1 MFAGAC
7 NSCVCTTLIAGFT
20 DSELRFQG
28 DGLGEIQCRLGE
40 AMTRSPGGSSAVGGC
55 RIAVVEGFR
64 ACGVRRLIYR
74 YHPNAASRIASVF
87 WRMMRVFSMH
97 WLTREGTQYS
107 GFFQP
112 GHWFSLPKNP
122 G

>member
-40 AMTRSPGGSSAVGGC
+40 AMTRSPGGSMAVG
-55 RIAVVEGFR
+55 
-64 ACGVRRLIYR
+64 
-74 YHPNAASRIASVF
+74 NA
-87 WRMMRVFSMH
+87 
-97 WLTREGTQYS
+97 G
-107 GFFQP
+107 
-112 GHWFSLPKNP
+112 SL
-122 G
+122 